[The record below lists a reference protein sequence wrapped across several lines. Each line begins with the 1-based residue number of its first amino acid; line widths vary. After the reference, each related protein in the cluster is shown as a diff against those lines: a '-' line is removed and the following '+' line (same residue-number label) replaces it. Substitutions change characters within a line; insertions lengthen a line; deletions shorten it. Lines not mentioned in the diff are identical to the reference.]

1 MTSSIRSDRAFVRQG
16 GRCVAANISI
26 GVCRAGGGRRSPA
39 LPRTPSRVRKEWK
52 EGVAPDLEVL
62 ASMLVAFRNRKGRLT
77 QRYQI
82 AARCTIAQRATFGSA
97 IFTGHAVRTV
107 NRTVAEIF
115 THTLAPGG
123 VRPIRPRRA
132 AMIVRALPVRSG
144 RGDPN
149 ALASVAASS
158 PIHEHPKQ

>member
-1 MTSSIRSDRAFVRQG
+1 MRLRCCKYFDRRVPSR
-16 GRCVAANISI
+16 
-26 GVCRAGGGRRSPA
+26 GRRSPA

-82 AARCTIAQRATFGSA
+82 AARCTIAQRATFGSE